1 MAIKQ
6 ELDSL
11 REQQAE
17 DRKMYLEMRHFN
29 QTRQGELLNRLRELD
44 ERDEKIRREEK
55 REERLH
61 ELSKQQLTLSDTGKE
76 IKEPQKEITSHVDL
90 QVARVEGREK
100 QEQVIETRVRK
111 GVSTYTTDTE
121 SFLEN
126 GVEASVT
133 EHTDSINSPKEKVEP
148 PITRERLRSISEGLS
163 RLKVKRDKEENEVA
177 KTKAFNKKNT
187 TKKEKQKKGRKKN
200 VMKSKRI
207 PSKEVVA
214 FLEGV
219 LRGSEPKTV
228 SQLKALAEEYF
239 NNEWTSFYDMMSLSL
254 KDSDYIVKDEKVE
267 GKSITYS
274 YNENKRQQTT
284 EEKEVNNNDITNEPT
299 SIR

>member
-1 MAIKQ
+1 
-6 ELDSL
+6 
-11 REQQAE
+11 
-17 DRKMYLEMRHFN
+17 
-29 QTRQGELLNRLRELD
+29 
-44 ERDEKIRREEK
+44 
-55 REERLH
+55 
-61 ELSKQQLTLSDTGKE
+61 
-76 IKEPQKEITSHVDL
+76 
-90 QVARVEGREK
+90 
-100 QEQVIETRVRK
+100 
-111 GVSTYTTDTE
+111 
-121 SFLEN
+121 
-126 GVEASVT
+126 
-133 EHTDSINSPKEKVEP
+133 
-148 PITRERLRSISEGLS
+148 
-163 RLKVKRDKEENEVA
+163 
-177 KTKAFNKKNT
+177 
-187 TKKEKQKKGRKKN
+187 
-200 VMKSKRI
+200 MKSKRI